1 MEEKQKVEKN
11 RIVMGRGLLGQL
23 LYELWQ
29 ENFKQHIELLQID
42 LSKKLAPD
50 IVSRLISLNHIRYG
64 NRTDIEIALV
74 SS

>member
-1 MEEKQKVEKN
+1 MEKKQKDDE
-11 RIVMGRGLLGQL
+11 IEMGRGLLAQL

-29 ENFKQHIELLQID
+29 ENYKQYLELVEID

-50 IVSRLISLNHIRYG
+50 TVSRLISLGRVKYG
-64 NRTDIEIALV
+64 NRTDIETALV